1 MPTLPVRMSTHKALV
16 LHARDQPLI
25 LETVPQPISSTGDA
39 IVRILAADIVPY
51 MGDVISNKRPYP
63 LSVPMT
69 PGNTAIGRIHEVGP
83 DAVDLTPGQLVFCD
97 ITIRARDNP
106 AVSILYGVHGGGYPA
121 AQKLMD
127 GVWRNATYAEY
138 ARFPLENL
146 YRLDEALLLGPLGY
160 SINDLCLL
168 PVCLVPFGGLSEVGL
183 KPGEVVIVAPATGRY
198 GGAAVNIALAMGA
211 TVIAGGRNQTM
222 LEKLKSIHVTNRLRT
237 VRITGDTAAD
247 TELFRTATGKPDGA
261 DVYLDL
267 SPPAVQGSSLLASGI
282 RSLRAFGR
290 CVVMGGNSGNLDF
303 PYLEIMFKSIRIQGR
318 FMYDRQ
324 HVQQM
329 IQMVESG
336 LLPLGS
342 KSGVSQTKVFGLEE
356 IQQALESAAKLSGW
370 GEHVVLKP

>member
-1 MPTLPVRMSTHKALV
+1 MSTHKALV
-16 LHARDQPLI
+16 IHARDKPLV
-25 LETVPQPISSTGDA
+25 LETVPRPVASTGDA

-63 LSVPMT
+63 LSLPMT

-106 AVSILYGVHGGGYPA
+106 TVSILYGIHGGGYPA

-146 YRLDEALLLGPLGY
+146 YRLNEASLLGTLGY
-160 SINDLCLL
+160 NINDLCLL
-168 PVCLVPFGGLSEVGL
+168 PVCLVPFGGLSEVSL

-198 GGAAVNIALAMGA
+198 GGAAVSIALAMGG
-211 TVIAGGRNQTM
+211 TVIAAGRNVAALKR
-222 LEKLKSIHVTNRLRT
+222 LEGIHATRRLRT
-237 VRITGDTAAD
+237 IQITGDAAAD
-247 TELFRTATGKPDGA
+247 TELFRAAVGKADGA

-267 SPPAVQGSSLLASGI
+267 SPPAAQGSSLLASGI
-282 RSLRAFGR
+282 RALRAFGR
-290 CVVMGGNSGNLDF
+290 CVVMGGNSGNIDF
-303 PYLEIMFKSIRIQGR
+303 PYLEIMFKSIRVQGR

-324 HVQQM
+324 HVLQM

-336 LLPLGS
+336 LLPLGN
-342 KSGVSQTKVFGLEE
+342 KSGVTQTEVYRLEQ
-356 IQQALESAAKLSGW
+356 IQEALEAAGKLSGW
-370 GEHVVLKP
+370 GGHVVLRP

>member
-1 MPTLPVRMSTHKALV
+1 MPTLPIRMSTHKALV
-16 LHARDQPLI
+16 LHARDQPLV
-25 LETVPQPISSTGDA
+25 LETVPRPISSTGDA

-222 LEKLKSIHVTNRLRT
+222 LEKLKSIHLTNRLRT
-237 VRITGDTAAD
+237 VRITGDAAAD

-290 CVVMGGNSGNLDF
+290 CVIMGGNSGNIDF

-342 KSGVSQTKVFGLEE
+342 KSGVSQTKVFGLED
-356 IQQALESAAKLSGW
+356 IQQALESAGKLSGW

>member
-1 MPTLPVRMSTHKALV
+1 MSTHKALV
-16 LHARDQPLI
+16 LHARDKPLV
-25 LETVPQPISSTGDA
+25 LETVPLPSASTGDA
-39 IVRILAADIVPY
+39 IVRILASDIVPY
-51 MGDVISNKRPYP
+51 MGEVISNKRPYP
-63 LSVPMT
+63 LSLPMT
-69 PGNTAIGRIHEVGP
+69 PGNTAIGRVHEVGP

-146 YRLDEALLLGPLGY
+146 YRLNEASLLGPLRY

-168 PVCLVPFGGLSEVGL
+168 PACLVPFGGLSEVGL

-211 TVIAGGRNQTM
+211 TVIAGGRNITA
-222 LEKLKSIHVTNRLRT
+222 LEKLKSIHATNRLRT
-237 VRITGDTAAD
+237 VQITGDATAD
-247 TELFRTATGKPDGA
+247 TELFRAAARKDGA

-267 SPPAVQGSSLLASGI
+267 SPPAVQGLSLLASGI

-290 CVVMGGNSGNLDF
+290 CVVMGGNSGNIDF

-324 HVQQM
+324 HVLQL

-336 LLPLGS
+336 LLPLG
-342 KSGVSQTKVFGLEE
+342 KESGVSQTEVFGLEQIE
-356 IQQALESAAKLSGW
+356 EALQAAGKLSGW
-370 GEHVVLKP
+370 GGHVVLKP

>member
-1 MPTLPVRMSTHKALV
+1 MSTHKALV
-16 LHARDQPLI
+16 LHARDKPLV
-25 LETVPQPISSTGDA
+25 LETVSLPIASTGDA

-51 MGDVISNKRPYP
+51 MGEVISNKRPYP
-63 LSVPMT
+63 LSLPMT
-69 PGNTAIGRIHEVGP
+69 PGNTAIGRVHEVGP

-146 YRLDEALLLGPLGY
+146 YRLDEASLLRSLRY

-211 TVIAGGRNQTM
+211 TVIAGGRNITA
-222 LEKLKSIHVTNRLRT
+222 LEKLKSIHATNRLRT
-237 VRITGDTAAD
+237 VQITGDAAAD
-247 TELFRTATGKPDGA
+247 TELFRAAAGKDGA

-267 SPPAVQGSSLLASGI
+267 SPPAVQGSSLLTSGI

-290 CVVMGGNSGNLDF
+290 CVVMGGNSGHIDF

-318 FMYDRQ
+318 FMYDRR
-324 HVQQM
+324 HVLQL

-336 LLPLGS
+336 LLPLG
-342 KSGVSQTKVFGLEE
+342 KKAGVSQTEVFGLEQIE
-356 IQQALESAAKLSGW
+356 EALQAAGKLSGW
-370 GEHVVLKP
+370 GGYVVLKP